1 MTGGSGYSSIGR
13 MAGPVTLRTDAGDE
27 DLDLAEFEVRLTQG
41 EVSPQ
46 SLVRLQAV
54 TGDNFVPACDL
65 ELYQR
70 LHQPRR
76 AHFRRA
82 FSLSRFPWLTSA
94 LILLNVAVFLATA
107 ENGELGLDAM
117 VRSGAKVGPLIF
129 DLGEVWRLLT
139 ANFLHHDALHIGLNM
154 FVLFNV
160 GGVLEN
166 TYRALDYLWLL
177 VFSGIATMTA
187 SLFLN
192 DAITVGGSGMVF
204 GCLGGVLAFGLK
216 HRSLLPPSYRGLLGD
231 AAIPTVLGLLLI
243 GITSQG
249 VDNWAHVGGLVAG
262 IVAGFLMR
270 PRLLAE
276 ERPLWWEP
284 ALRAAPSLLVLTVIL
299 LGEPLF
305 FGQFL
310 PRFRVERS
318 EAFGLT
324 MPVPSSWSSGAD
336 PMGSVAWYN
345 GLSGAGRASFAAQ
358 AVEMPEGADVQEA
371 AKRFVEQ
378 RLNPRDLGDD
388 VLSVQ
393 VDPPEAWRLA
403 DRDGLRMR
411 VTVRETSGTRRLL
424 VFFVPRGT
432 LVYQLV
438 AEWPQ
443 GFPRYAEV
451 AQWMAQ
457 GLRFTEPRAL
467 RVARGEALLFP
478 NSPDALARLGL
489 ALLEQ
494 GEGPPAAEALAAA
507 VRGAPAVVPYRV
519 ALARALLVAGEVDR
533 ACEASGAALTYDP
546 EDAQALEADA
556 RCELARG
563 HPRRALERLG
573 QARLAAPADERLR
586 EAETKLRATLPEF
599 R

>member
-1 MTGGSGYSSIGR
+1 

-27 DLDLAEFEVRLTQG
+27 DLDLADFEARLLAG

-54 TGDNFVPACDL
+54 TGNQFVPACEL

-76 AHFRRA
+76 AYFRRA
-82 FSLSRFPWLTSA
+82 FALNRFPWLTSG
-94 LILLNVAVFLATA
+94 LILINVAVFLATA

-117 VRSGAKVGPLIF
+117 VRHGAKVGPLIF
-129 DLGEVWRLLT
+129 DLGEVWRLFT

-160 GGVLEN
+160 GNVLEN
-166 TYRALDYLWLL
+166 TYRTLDFIWLL
-177 VFSGIATMTA
+177 VFTGIATMTA
-187 SLFLN
+187 SLLLN
-192 DAITVGGSGMVF
+192 DSVTVGASGMVF

-216 HRSLLPPSYRGLLGD
+216 YRSQLPPLYRSLLGD

-249 VDNWAHVGGLVAG
+249 VDNWAHLGGLGAG
-262 IVAGFLMR
+262 IVTGAFLR
-270 PRLLAE
+270 PRLLADA
-276 ERPLWWEP
+276 RRFWWEP
-284 ALRAAPSLLVLTVIL
+284 ALRALPSLGVLTIVF
-299 LGEPLF
+299 LGQPLF
-305 FGQFL
+305 FGQWL
-310 PRFRVERS
+310 PRWRIERS

-324 MPVPSSWSSGAD
+324 MPVPAGWSSGAD

-345 GLSGAGRASFAAQ
+345 GLSSSGRASMAAE
-358 AVEMPEGADVQEA
+358 ALEMPEGADVHEA
-371 AKRFVEQ
+371 ARRFIEE
-378 RLNPRDLGDD
+378 RLKPREMGDD

-393 VDPPEAWRLA
+393 AESPEAWRVG
-403 DRDGLRMR
+403 DRDGLRVR
-411 VTVRETSGTRRLL
+411 VLVRETTGARRL
-424 VFFVPRGT
+424 VVYFVPRGT
-432 LVYQLV
+432 LVYQLA
-438 AEWPQ
+438 AEWPV
-443 GFPRYAEV
+443 GFPRYGQVVE
-451 AQWMAQ
+451 WMVQ

-467 RVARGEALLFP
+467 RIVRADALLFP

-494 GEGPPAAEALAAA
+494 GEGPAAAEALAAA
-507 VRGAPAVVPYRV
+507 VRGAPAIVPYRV
-519 ALARALLVAGEVDR
+519 ALARAWLSAGEVER
-533 ACEASGAALTYDP
+533 ACEASVAALTYAPD
-546 EDAQALEADA
+546 DAQALEADA
-556 RCELARG
+556 RCELAKG

-573 QARLAAPADERLR
+573 QARAAAPTDERLKD
-586 EAETKLRATLPEF
+586 AETKLRATLPEF